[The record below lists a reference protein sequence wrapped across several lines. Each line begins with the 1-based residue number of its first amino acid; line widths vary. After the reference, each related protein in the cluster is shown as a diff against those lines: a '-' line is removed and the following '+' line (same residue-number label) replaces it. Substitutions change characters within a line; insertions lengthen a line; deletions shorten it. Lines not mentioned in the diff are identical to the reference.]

1 MSDISFS
8 VTLIEKKKQKQTNIT
23 LKFTLHENNECL
35 SSVFGLANI
44 FKGWMRSYWAFRIG
58 DLVALITATYQPL
71 QFHIK
76 SFP

>member
-8 VTLIEKKKQKQTNIT
+8 VTLTETPPQNIT

-44 FKGWMRSYWAFRIG
+44 FKGWMRSHWAFRIG

-71 QFHIK
+71 QFPIK